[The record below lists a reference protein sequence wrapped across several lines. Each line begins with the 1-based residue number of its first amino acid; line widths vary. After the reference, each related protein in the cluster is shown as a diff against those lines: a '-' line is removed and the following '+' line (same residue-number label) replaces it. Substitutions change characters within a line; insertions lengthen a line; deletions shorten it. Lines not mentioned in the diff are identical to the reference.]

1 MPEQAAAKAAGSTA
15 NRGMG
20 RGLAAILT
28 RAVPEEDVL
37 RQLPVDL
44 IRANEHQPRKEFEGD
59 ALLALE
65 QSIRANGIL
74 QPLVVR
80 PLPGGTYELIAGE
93 RRLRAAKMAEL
104 DTVPAIVR
112 ETADDERL
120 ALALVENVVRED
132 LNPVEEARAC
142 AMAVEDLGLTKEDL
156 AKRLGRNR
164 VTVSNLIRLLS
175 LPDDVLAMLE
185 RRELSEGHGRA
196 LLVCH
201 DHTERRRLAR
211 AAADAGWSVRELE
224 RRARAAQAGD
234 VPSKA
239 RRELHPDLSDAL
251 AAAGD
256 ALTAALGREVKVK
269 PKGARFRVELE
280 VEDPAEAVALAERL
294 LR

>member
-201 DHTERRRLAR
+201 DHAERRRLAR

>member
-1 MPEQAAAKAAGSTA
+1 VPEQAAAKAAGSTA

>member
-1 MPEQAAAKAAGSTA
+1 MPEQAAAKAAGTTG

-44 IRANEHQPRKEFEGD
+44 IRPNEHQPRREFEGD

-65 QSIRANGIL
+65 QSIRASGIL

-80 PLPGGTYELIAGE
+80 PLPGGTYELVAGE
-93 RRLRAAKMAEL
+93 RRLRAAKMAGLE
-104 DTVPAIVR
+104 TVPALVR

-120 ALALVENVVRED
+120 ALALVENVVRQD

-142 AMAVEDLGLTKEDL
+142 AMVVEDLGLTKEEL

-164 VTVSNLIRLLS
+164 VTLSNLIRLLS
-175 LPDDVLAMLE
+175 LPDEVLEMLE
-185 RRELSEGHGRA
+185 RRELSEGHGRS
-196 LLVCH
+196 LLVCQDH
-201 DHTERRRLAR
+201 DLRRRLAR
-211 AAADAGWSVRELE
+211 DAVAEGWSVRELE
-224 RRARAAQAGD
+224 RRAREARSGGPAK
-234 VPSKA
+234 KA
-239 RRELHPDLSDAL
+239 PRELHPDLEDAL

-256 ALTAALGREVKVK
+256 ALTAAIGHEVTVR
-269 PKGARFRVELE
+269 PKGKRFRVELE
-280 VEDPAEAVALAERL
+280 LEDPSEALALAERL